1 MDVDECV
8 LSAARAVLELAEREW
23 QPLSEAELEQRLDQ
37 AVEQILEAELVNKVK
52 SLHQSEV
59 FVTGK
64 PQEADVQLSQAADT
78 TAAARERVEAERPQ
92 QCDVA
97 VEQTTAVKY
106 ITAVLQGSK
115 SKFPLTG
122 RARLSLSQTV
132 PLCLALMSERVSYRA
147 LSRHFGLEKGNIH
160 RIFFHFCRRVNS
172 LQEKHVRWPTG
183 SEAEAVLFPLFEG
196 ADEDRAQG
204 SCVPRVLGVLGHTR
218 IPIRL
223 PAGKH
228 AVPQAKRM
236 RKEDHGNS
244 WLRLELVCDRA
255 GRFLHC
261 SVSEDQDT
269 DGGVA
274 LSHKLQRNP
283 VTPGSVLLAR
293 VGYPLTAHIL
303 TPYAAGSLGRGEK
316 LLNATLEPHL
326 RILDQAVADL
336 KARFQRLQCLDIGNC
351 SRAPAVVL
359 TACVLHNLL
368 LDIGDVVRGRVGG
381 ENVWSEEGEGEE
393 EGVRQRDAIAEML
406 RSQSSGE

>member
-37 AVEQILEAELVNKVK
+37 TVEQILEAELINKVK
-52 SLHQSEV
+52 SGSYYCRCPGES
-59 FVTGK
+59 GGR
-64 PQEADVQLSQAADT
+64 AA
-78 TAAARERVEAERPQ
+78 
-92 QCDVA
+92 
-97 VEQTTAVKY
+97 TAVRCRRGGDHRSQ
-106 ITAVLQGSK
+106 AVLQGSK

-160 RIFFHFCRRVNS
+160 RIFFHFCRRINS
-172 LQEKHVRWPTG
+172 LQEKHIPWPAG
-183 SEAEAVLFPLFEG
+183 SEVEDVLFPLFEG
-196 ADEDRAQG
+196 ADEERAQG

-218 IPIRL
+218 IPVRL

-236 RKEDHGNS
+236 KKEDHGDS

-269 DGGVA
+269 DGGVT

-303 TPYAAGSLGRGEK
+303 TPYAAGSLGRREK

-381 ENVWSEEGEGEE
+381 EDVWSEEGEGEE

-406 RSQSSGE
+406 CSQSSWE